1 MNSVP
6 VAGRQALYL
15 QNMGENLAIATQEG
29 RAPNQRETRMLPPEL
44 ARSAR
49 SLTGGSADRSQFA
62 YGARLL
68 GASSI
73 AVRVSAAERG
83 ITDPRV
89 ASLARVRAHNARS
102 GDPGRQPFRPT
113 DDPDGPR
120 PVILVSN
127 KTIPIQAVH
136 TVDGTGYSALGDGK
150 LAPVRAGDPLY
161 RPDGTPVPHLHELRD
176 IYKAYHLADVD
187 MAGVGERRPPFS
199 SNRAIARQDQEFA
212 ARCVEQGIPAR
223 PPDPAERHKLQVE
236 SGIDR
241 MVEAALRFAD
251 ARGAPFV
258 VETSPDLTEATFS
271 AVSRPPVVELPDP
284 ASSLGVD
291 ERASSIARAVSQAA
305 LFASLSERAVRIEVA
320 RVGTSE
326 LPGHFQ
332 VRQPP
337 SQVVQ
342 RVAAHAAERPSYLDQ
357 AHLDRASLVASYAAL
372 NAVTAMGATYAPGP
386 EAQDDRVRSAW
397 ARELHRIGGMEDL
410 SRELTQ
416 IERGMAARPVASGLP
431 ARVLERTPMPVP
443 DDGGGGSPPPPP
455 ARVPGSDLDDSPPRP
470 APPHRRQVYFPTSDP
485 PDRLV
490 PPQRVSPGD
499 PPIVPDASPPQGEKV
514 PPSAPPAAPRVS
526 VRPGGDPSVA
536 PSAARPAPQ
545 QQREPAPERGRSGGL
560 DR

>member
-1 MNSVP
+1 MWLLSRACRLTTAGPGIP
-6 VAGRQALYL
+6 VASR
-15 QNMGENLAIATQEG
+15 
-29 RAPNQRETRMLPPEL
+29 
-44 ARSAR
+44 
-49 SLTGGSADRSQFA
+49 
-62 YGARLL
+62 
-68 GASSI
+68 
-73 AVRVSAAERG
+73 
-83 ITDPRV
+83 
-89 ASLARVRAHNARS
+89 
-102 GDPGRQPFRPT
+102 FRPT

-127 KTIPIQAVH
+127 KAVPIQAVH
-136 TVDGTGYSALGDGK
+136 TIDGTGYSALGDGK

-161 RPDGTPVPHLHELRD
+161 RADGTPVPHIHELRD
-176 IYKAYHLADVD
+176 IYKAYHLAGVD

-199 SNRAIARQDQEFA
+199 SNRAIARQDQEFV

-223 PPDPAERHKLQVE
+223 PPDSVERHKLQVE

-241 MVEAALRFAD
+241 MVETALRFAD

-258 VETSPDLTEATFS
+258 VETSPDLTEARFS
-271 AVSRPPVVELPDP
+271 AVSRPPVVELPD
-284 ASSLGVD
+284 AGSSLGVD

-326 LPGHFQ
+326 LPGSFQ
-332 VRQPP
+332 VREPP

-372 NAVTAMGATYAPGP
+372 NAVTAMGATYSPGP

-416 IERGMAARPVASGLP
+416 VERGIAARPVPSGLP
-431 ARVLERTPMPVP
+431 ARVLERTPMSVP

-470 APPHRRQVYFPTSDP
+470 APPHRRQLYLPTSDP

-490 PPQRVSPGD
+490 PPQRASPGAR
-499 PPIVPDASPPQGEKV
+499 PIVPDPSPPQGAKV
-514 PPSAPPAAPRVS
+514 PPSAAPAETRVS

-536 PSAARPAPQ
+536 PAAARPAPQ
-545 QQREPAPERGRSGGL
+545 PAPQRAPERGRSGGP

>member
-1 MNSVP
+1 MKFVP
-6 VAGRQALYL
+6 VVGRQALYL
-15 QNMGENLAIATQEG
+15 QNLGENLALATQAGE
-29 RAPNQRETRMLPPEL
+29 APNQRPTAMLPPEFAPTVSQLPPGAPRGATPRMDYGPRL
-44 ARSAR
+44 A
-49 SLTGGSADRSQFA
+49 
-62 YGARLL
+62 GAN
-68 GASSI
+68 SI

-89 ASLARVRAHNARS
+89 ATVGRVKSHNKFAGAVDRPPLRPFDVPGGPPPIVLA
-102 GDPGRQPFRPT
+102 
-113 DDPDGPR
+113 
-120 PVILVSN
+120 SN
-127 KTIPIQAVH
+127 KVIPIQAVH
-136 TVDGTGYSALGDGK
+136 PAHGHGHSSAGHGELV
-150 LAPVRAGDPLY
+150 PVRAGDPVY
-161 RPDGTPVPHLHELRD
+161 RPDGRPVQHIHELRD
-176 IYKAYHLADVD
+176 VYQAYHLADVD
-187 MAGVGERRPPFS
+187 MEGIGDRRAPYS
-199 SNRAIARQDQEFA
+199 SDRAVARQDQEFA
-212 ARCVEQGIPAR
+212 QLCVDQGLPVR
-223 PPDPAERHKLQVE
+223 VPDPAERHELVVE
-236 SGIDR
+236 SGVNR
-241 MVEAALRFAD
+241 MVQSALRFAD
-251 ARGAPFV
+251 DRGAPFV
-258 VETSPDLTEATFS
+258 LQTNPELLEARFS

-284 ASSLGVD
+284 GSSLGVD

-305 LFASLSERAVRIEVA
+305 LFASLSERAVPIEVA

-326 LPGHFQ
+326 LPGPFHVQ
-332 VRQPP
+332 QPP

-485 PDRLV
+485 PEGAALFHRLLSRSFI
-490 PPQRVSPGD
+490 RVYVRGHSLF
-499 PPIVPDASPPQGEKV
+499 
-514 PPSAPPAAPRVS
+514 SAF
-526 VRPGGDPSVA
+526 
-536 PSAARPAPQ
+536 
-545 QQREPAPERGRSGGL
+545 
-560 DR
+560 